1 MGRNTGILSRARQ
14 DTREFGLRP
23 RLGSAANHS
32 FPAEKPIDSL
42 FLPQN
47 SATIRQCEQ
56 PGFTSSLASNTAQR
70 SIGFARI
77 SRLVCAQRGA
87 WAGSGSRATD
97 YERSQKPRQR
107 PELIPHLIPCG
118 ISFHDA
124 SWQMAPSHQVCR
136 RLTRTTRELSLFLS
150 FLLSHLIFIRG

>member
-32 FPAEKPIDSL
+32 FAAQVRIDSL
-42 FLPQN
+42 FFPRK
-47 SATIRQCEQ
+47 SAAIRQGKQ
-56 PGFTSSLASNTAQR
+56 PGFTSSLASNTAQQ

-77 SRLVCAQRGA
+77 CRLVRSQAGA
-87 WAGSGSRATD
+87 LAGSGSRATD
-97 YERSQKPRQR
+97 YERLQKPRQR
-107 PELIPHLIPCG
+107 PELIPHLIPRG
-118 ISFHDA
+118 IRFQDA

-136 RLTRTTRELSLFLS
+136 IPTRTTRELSLFLS
-150 FLLSHLIFIRG
+150 FLLSQLIYIRR